1 MAFYRG
7 ANISQHDVTYECHYH
22 YVAEITYY
30 GNMRLVTYEWHHPY
44 VAERTYYGKLER
56 LG

>member
-44 VAERTYYGKLER
+44 VAERT
-56 LG
+56 